1 MSKATSKSEKKHKPI
16 YVIAGKDDSLVSAE
30 CEKLLDT
37 LLPPQDRVTGLFN
50 ADPAQVTA
58 SAVLDELR
66 TLPFLTKTRVVLV
79 KGADKFV
86 SENRQ
91 LLEKYFDNPCP
102 TGILILTVNS
112 WPPRT
117 KLAKKL
123 PKVGKLLSIT
133 QPKSWQ
139 LPPRLIKYT
148 ADAHEKKLTKDA
160 AGLLIEL
167 TGDDLPRLYGEI
179 DKLALFAHTNKAITA
194 EHVESLIGHNR
205 IFSIF
210 AVIDACLA
218 GNVAAAIDRLRNMFA
233 QDKSAEYTAVGG
245 FAFHFRRMFNAK
257 VLLND
262 GLNPLEIANRLRIW
276 GNKDSFFRQV
286 RKMSLEQIGSILQQL
301 AGTDYAI
308 KTGQTKAQVAA
319 EKLVL
324 QLAAD
329 SGRR

>member
-1 MSKATSKSEKKHKPI
+1 MSKTTSKCERKHKPI
-16 YVIAGKDDSLVSAE
+16 YVITGKEDALVNAE
-30 CEKLLDT
+30 CEKLLNT
-37 LLPPQDRVTGLFN
+37 LLENDERVSGLFN
-50 ADPAQVTA
+50 ADPAQVSA

-102 TGILILTVNS
+102 TGIFILTTNN
-112 WPPRT
+112 WDART

-123 PKVGKLLSIT
+123 PKVGKLLSVT

-148 ADAHEKKLTKDA
+148 ADAHEKKLTEDA

-167 TGDDLPRLYGEI
+167 TGDDLSRLYGEI
-179 DKLALFAHTNKAITA
+179 DKLALYTHTDKAITA

-257 VLLND
+257 VLLNE
-262 GLNPLEIANRLRIW
+262 GRRPAEIADRLRIW
-276 GNKDSFFRQV
+276 GNKDSFFTQV
-286 RKMSLEQIGSILQQL
+286 RKMSLKQIGSILQQL
-301 AGTDYAI
+301 AATDYAI
-308 KTGQTKAQVAA
+308 KTGQTKTQVAA

-324 QLAAD
+324 QLA
-329 SGRR
+329 SSKT

>member
-1 MSKATSKSEKKHKPI
+1 MSKTTSKSEKKHKPI
-16 YVIAGKDDSLVSAE
+16 YVITGKEDALVSAE
-30 CEKLLDT
+30 CEKLLET
-37 LLPPQDRVTGLFN
+37 LLEHDERVAGLFN
-50 ADPAQVTA
+50 ADPAQVSA

-102 TGILILTVNS
+102 IGVLILTVSN
-112 WPPRT
+112 WDART

-123 PKVGKLLSIT
+123 PRVGKLLSVT

-139 LPPRLIKYT
+139 LPPRLIKYA
-148 ADAHEKKLTKDA
+148 ADAHDKRLDKDA

-179 DKLALFAHTNKAITA
+179 DKLALFAHTKKAITA

-205 IFSIF
+205 IFSVF
-210 AVIDACLA
+210 TVIDACLA

-233 QDKSAEYTAVGG
+233 QDKSAEYTTIGG
-245 FAFHFRRMFNAK
+245 FAFHFRRMFNARA
-257 VLLND
+257 LLDD
-262 GLNPLEIANRLRIW
+262 GLSPPEIASRLGIW
-276 GNKDSFFRQV
+276 GNKDSFFSLV
-286 RKMSLEQIGSILQQL
+286 RKMPLKQIGSVLQQL
-301 AGTDYAI
+301 AATDYAI
-308 KTGQTKAQVAA
+308 KTGQTKTQVAA
-319 EKLVL
+319 EQLVL
-324 QLAAD
+324 KLA
-329 SGRR
+329 GR